1 MPAIRSRLS
10 NRGQPRGQASAII
23 LDVIETILVATILL
37 LLAVT
42 PLLFSRGH
50 VRQWT
55 ETAAARAYLDR
66 LFGPAPRGSGE
77 A

>member
-1 MPAIRSRLS
+1 MSY
-10 NRGQPRGQASAII
+10 RGQPGVRASAII
-23 LDVIETILVATILL
+23 VEVIETILVATILL
-37 LLAVT
+37 LLAAT

-66 LFGPAPRGSGE
+66 LFGPARDQVLLSKE
-77 A
+77 DM